1 MSFNIRKLKIQITC
15 KKRELRAARPN
26 TWNRVRLELK
36 SLETALE
43 IAMQNRAD
51 QREKV
56 ARAPRAGWDV
66 WGNQTDKFAEAAE

>member
-15 KKRELRAARPN
+15 KKRELRAAPPN
-26 TWNRVRLELK
+26 TWNRVRSELK
-36 SLETALE
+36 ALERALE

-56 ARAPRAGWDV
+56 A
-66 WGNQTDKFAEAAE
+66 